1 MQMDIGNYKFRGKS
15 PKTGEWLYGD
25 LVHAADGK
33 RMAILVNDAETYDE
47 CEVIP
52 GTVGQFVELTDSNK
66 KDVYEGDIL
75 KWKEYDFEK
84 IGVVIW
90 NPFCVF
96 IGRPSKYGIQCIG
109 IASTIKETEVIG
121 NIHNN
126 PELMK
131 GASNG

>member
-1 MQMDIGNYKFRGKS
+1 MRTIKFRGKS

-25 LVHAADGK
+25 LVHSADGK
-33 RMAILVNDAETYDE
+33 RIAILVNDANTYDE

-52 GTVGQFVELTDSNK
+52 CTVGQFVELTDRNK
-66 KDVYEGDIL
+66 REVYEGDIL

-90 NPFCVF
+90 SPSGVF
-96 IGRPSKYGIQCIG
+96 IGRPREHGIQCIG
-109 IASTIKETEVIG
+109 VASTIKETEIIG
-121 NIHNN
+121 NIHDN
-126 PELMK
+126 PELLK